1 MKLVC
6 FSDVHGYDFDLPDGD
21 VLIFAGDFGG
31 FGSEDEAIKFANK
44 LRSFKHKYKIVVA
57 GNHDR
62 IFENEPENA
71 KKIFSDI
78 IYLQDSS
85 VVIEGR
91 TFYGSPW
98 SREFNN
104 WAFNLP
110 EDKLKEKFSLIPKK
124 VDVFITHAPPFSI
137 CDKDM
142 YGNNLG
148 EKPLLEVVKKIK
160 FKYHIFGHIHQG
172 YGKKVVGKKNLFKC
186 FSCQRPLLYGKQ
198 TCSYRIVK
206 TSDYLTDKNNFV
218 LFFNT
223 IILEVYNYERNN
235 MFKSSKKS
243 RQYLKRLAKERGL
256 TISELLRDAIR
267 KYLIDEEFNRVRKK
281 VLTKLLRS
289 GKVYTD
295 EDIFKM
301 VS

>member
-6 FSDVHGYDFDLPDGD
+6 FADVHGYDFDLPDGD

-44 LRSFKHKYKIVVA
+44 LKSFKHKYKIVVA

-110 EDKLKEKFSLIPKK
+110 EDKLKEKFSLIPKE
-124 VDVFITHAPPFSI
+124 VDVLITHAPPFSI
-137 CDKDM
+137 CDKDI
-142 YGNNLG
+142 YGSNLG

-172 YGKKVVGKKNLFKC
+172 YGKKVVGKKTYLNVSLVND
-186 FSCQRPLLYGKQ
+186 LYYMVNKPVV
-198 TCSYRIVK
+198 I
-206 TSDYLTDKNNFV
+206 
-218 LFFNT
+218 
-223 IILEVYNYERNN
+223 
-235 MFKSSKKS
+235 
-243 RQYLKRLAKERGL
+243 
-256 TISELLRDAIR
+256 EL
-267 KYLIDEEFNRVRKK
+267 
-281 VLTKLLRS
+281 
-289 GKVYTD
+289 
-295 EDIFKM
+295 
-301 VS
+301 